1 MDIKLLT
8 IKRMDL
14 NKYKYIEIQ
23 VLFFNNG
30 PKTINNHS
38 EKKVLSARWC
48 LLYRA

>member
-30 PKTINNHS
+30 PKTINNLNLRMHS
-38 EKKVLSARWC
+38 EMKVLSAR
-48 LLYRA
+48 